1 MDICRADGEP
11 SKHEVRHQQHPGAN
25 GIWTTAEISS
35 SVSSQG
41 SSEANGVVRSW
52 GVPRV
57 GSTHHVAAPGSECA
71 LGGAREG
78 FRQLSSSCPLE
89 LSEEDPRRVPLGG
102 RSTESLG
109 SCNSLP
115 RASVPL
121 PFKDSQATLTPTPCS
136 AEQPLLAKKLNPL
149 SPPGSV
155 LRSSKSPRPPPS
167 EAIHWGHLKEVVS
180 GWGQSRPGGSSW
192 EPLFSG

>member
-1 MDICRADGEP
+1 M
-11 SKHEVRHQQHPGAN
+11 
-25 GIWTTAEISS
+25 
-35 SVSSQG
+35 
-41 SSEANGVVRSW
+41 
-52 GVPRV
+52 PRV
-57 GSTHHVAAPGSECA
+57 GSTHHVAAPGGECA

-89 LSEEDPRRVPLGG
+89 LSEEDPSGVPLGR

-121 PFKDSQATLTPTPCS
+121 PFKDPQASLTPGERHHPCS

-149 SPPGSV
+149 PPPGSV
-155 LRSSKSPRPPPS
+155 LRSSKSPRPPHS
-167 EAIHWGHLKEVVS
+167 EGILWGHPKEAVS

-192 EPLFSG
+192 EPPLFRLKDCGSLFMVGTDQSSLVHFLLFGFHLSKGAKEQQMPG